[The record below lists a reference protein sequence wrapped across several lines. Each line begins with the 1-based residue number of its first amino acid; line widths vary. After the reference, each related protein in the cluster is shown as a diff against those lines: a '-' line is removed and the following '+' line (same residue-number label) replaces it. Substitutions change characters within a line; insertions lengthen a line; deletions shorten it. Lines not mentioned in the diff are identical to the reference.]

1 MRNYRKAV
9 IWCLRRLRDCF
20 DRGESA
26 TIGDV
31 QSKVETFLDRE
42 FIDYYGMDKKGRD
55 KENLLK
61 TMKVGCDVL
70 DKLGVSY
77 WVSRGTL
84 LGWHRGNDFLP
95 GELDID
101 IDVHTER
108 YVFDIIRH
116 MPLDLLL
123 ITNHQQSGHF
133 TQVAFLD
140 RETDVIFDLFFY
152 HDEENVIVSQLNPGR
167 FVLPKAILGKLT
179 TMRIGL
185 REYPVPDPEWYCN
198 YWYGDDWRVPDRY
211 RVEDWVDA
219 YKRSCRGFQHQIGNT
234 TKRVIYFK

>member
-123 ITNHQQSGHF
+123 ITNHQQK
-133 TQVAFLD
+133 
-140 RETDVIFDLFFY
+140 I
-152 HDEENVIVSQLNPGR
+152 GR
-167 FVLPKAILGKLT
+167 A
-179 TMRIGL
+179 
-185 REYPVPDPEWYCN
+185 
-198 YWYGDDWRVPDRY
+198 
-211 RVEDWVDA
+211 
-219 YKRSCRGFQHQIGNT
+219 SCRE
-234 TKRVIYFK
+234 RV